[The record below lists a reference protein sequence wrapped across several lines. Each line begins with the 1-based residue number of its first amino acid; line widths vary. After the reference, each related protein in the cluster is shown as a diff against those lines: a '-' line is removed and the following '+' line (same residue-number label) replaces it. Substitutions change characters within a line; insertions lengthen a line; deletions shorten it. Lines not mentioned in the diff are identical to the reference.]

1 MDRALKARI
10 GTARLL
16 LQEHSSGPSHKA
28 VSAIQ
33 MAAILDMVSTQK
45 LTNIDKSAVCEMVL
59 EVNWYEGHLDKLLGE
74 LAEDADEP
82 RRAKRRQLQDFMAI
96 AMYGSRQFWDRM
108 MAESTGKDEKL
119 SLLIGLCISLG
130 LRLPSEPTF
139 KLLCSLW
146 MFMSESREQ
155 LMNFSQQ
162 QKTVLLFHVKSEFM
176 RAKRQSPEPHMW
188 VSVLPLSPA
197 AFQREFNTLY
207 AARFAAGSDPIPV
220 PFDTRAL
227 HELNSTYTCRG
238 GSAKKQT
245 NINVGCT
252 SGSERLLETLLDRV
266 LPAIAKVPQPLI
278 TYVDRPPVGGNA
290 VASLAGKR
298 NLGSMACFA
307 GQSLQK
313 QLSME
318 SVADDASFGSQIV
331 PRVPEDEGAAEL
343 ALVLST
349 PAAVPRIFPSAPEPA
364 VLESN
369 SGGVARL
376 LSMLHS
382 RDVDK
387 KEEKRAARKR
397 PAAAALTG
405 GDEDDLEGDDEDV
418 AESDAFAT
426 SKGEGNGTGKKK
438 AARTTKSSVP
448 IETAREEAS
457 GEAADEVCTGEAGV
471 TSKGNGKGKRQ
482 AVHKAKAAA
491 FAETAVEEESGA
503 AVGEV
508 GAGKAGATR
517 KGEGKEKHNKAAGKA
532 KPSASADTA
541 MKYAFGIQLGCSKCR
556 GLPRGCG
563 QCRNPSFTGKRFQRT
578 T

>member
-16 LQEHSSGPSHKA
+16 LQEHGSGSSHKA

-59 EVNWYEGHLDKLLGE
+59 EINWYEGHLDKLLGE

-96 AMYGSRQFWDRM
+96 AMYGSRQFWDQM
-108 MAESTGKDEKL
+108 MAESTGKDAKL

-146 MFMSESREQ
+146 MFMSETREQ
-155 LMNFSQQ
+155 LVNFSKQ
-162 QKTVLLFHVKSEFM
+162 QKTVLLFHVKSEFIKV
-176 RAKRQSPEPHMW
+176 KRQSPEPHMW
-188 VSVLPLSPA
+188 VPVLPLSPA
-197 AFQREFNTLY
+197 AFQREFHTLY
-207 AARFAAGSDPIPV
+207 AARFAEGSDPIPA
-220 PFDTRAL
+220 PFDTRAV

-238 GSAKKQT
+238 GSAKTQT
-245 NINVGCT
+245 NINIGCT

-318 SVADDASFGSQIV
+318 SVADDASSFGSPIV

-343 ALVLST
+343 AIVLST

-364 VLESN
+364 VRESS

-397 PAAAALTG
+397 PASAALTG

-418 AESDAFAT
+418 A
-426 SKGEGNGTGKKK
+426 
-438 AARTTKSSVP
+438 
-448 IETAREEAS
+448 
-457 GEAADEVCTGEAGV
+457 
-471 TSKGNGKGKRQ
+471 
-482 AVHKAKAAA
+482 AA

-503 AVGEV
+503 AAGEVGASDDGATIKGTCKGKRKAVAKAMAGEV
-508 GAGKAGATR
+508 GAGKAGAT
-517 KGEGKEKHNKAAGKA
+517 
-532 KPSASADTA
+532 D
-541 MKYAFGIQLGCSKCR
+541 AFGMQLGCSKCR
-556 GLPRGCG
+556 GLPRGCAK
-563 QCRNPSFTGKRFQRT
+563 CRDPSFTGRRFQRAT
-578 T
+578 